1 MAVSHDFLA
10 CLGCAIIMHLKYKIL
25 DISNPRE
32 LKHFLGGVHVRPRA
46 PSVRPDSSS
55 DVYLL

>member
-10 CLGCAIIMHLKYKIL
+10 CLGCAIIVHLKYKIL

-32 LKHFLGGVHVRPRA
+32 LKRFLGGVHVR
-46 PSVRPDSSS
+46 
-55 DVYLL
+55 